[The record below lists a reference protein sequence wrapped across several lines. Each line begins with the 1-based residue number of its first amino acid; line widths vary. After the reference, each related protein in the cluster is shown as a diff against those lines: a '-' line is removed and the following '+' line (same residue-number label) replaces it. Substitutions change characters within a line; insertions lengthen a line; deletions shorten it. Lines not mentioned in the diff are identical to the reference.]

1 MKPVGTELL
10 PLFDPPGA
18 RRSDPQTSKDAAA
31 AAVDL
36 AADHRARILRAL
48 RRFGPGGAVYHE
60 IAKATGL
67 EPVAVGRRLAELRRA
82 GLVIRREE
90 TRRTPSG
97 NFAHVYVVA
106 R

>member
-1 MKPVGTELL
+1 MRPVGTELL

-31 AAVDL
+31 AVVDT
-36 AADHRARILRAL
+36 AARHRERILRAL
-48 RRFGPGGAVYHE
+48 RHFGVGGCVYTE

-67 EPVAVGRRLAELRRA
+67 EPVAVNRRLAELRRA
-82 GLVIRREE
+82 GLVIRRDE

-97 NFAHVYVVA
+97 CYAHIYVCA
-106 R
+106 